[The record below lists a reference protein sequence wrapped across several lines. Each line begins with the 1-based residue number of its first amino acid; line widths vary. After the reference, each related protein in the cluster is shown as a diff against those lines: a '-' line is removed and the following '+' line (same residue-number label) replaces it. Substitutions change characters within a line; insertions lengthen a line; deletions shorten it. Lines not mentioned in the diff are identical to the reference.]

1 MFDKIRYFAFIVLT
15 IIVPVFN
22 LGT

>member
-1 MFDKIRYFAFIVLT
+1 VLH

-22 LGT
+22 LGR